1 MYFKTFFKKW
11 YKLSVMYLEAQG
23 RNNTPIKNTLFLVTL
38 RLYRRARIW
47 LLTEDKNVSPQKF

>member
-1 MYFKTFFKKW
+1 
-11 YKLSVMYLEAQG
+11 MYLEAQG

-47 LLTEDKNVSPQKF
+47 LLTEDKNMSPQKF